1 MKKIINRI
9 QDTSYIIPMVCILLI
24 MFVFPTPLSSDE
36 EKLYILRPLFL
47 LFTIIAVLYFYIKD
61 NHSQKVISILTT
73 QEDEISI
80 IISQKFIII
89 IFFMIICFRYS
100 LYDNIPLL
108 FPMFLYLNVRYT
120 YKSNKLLQSINNIYK
135 ILHILFLLYFNIY
148 VFSSDFANS
157 LKIPTGVV
165 YSVII
170 LSSIYTI
177 ILSYFIGKKTMF
189 LYLFLSI
196 MPVLIVYMTWNELLI
211 SSFILIF
218 LINYIFIYYKQ
229 YLFAFIFLV
238 YAILH
243 GKYLLPII
251 VISLVISLI
260 FSDDK
265 HNTPS
270 ISKTIGKDEQD

>member
-1 MKKIINRI
+1 MKKIINKI
-9 QDTSYIIPMVCILLI
+9 QDTSYIIPMVCILLV
-24 MFVFPTPLSSDE
+24 MFVFPTPLYSDE
-36 EKLYILRPLFL
+36 EKLYILCPLYL
-47 LFTIIAVLYFYIKD
+47 LFTIIAVFYFYIKD

-89 IFFMIICFRYS
+89 IFFMILCFRYN
-100 LYDNIPLL
+100 LYDIISLL
-108 FPMFLYLNVRYT
+108 FPMFLYLHVRYA

-165 YSVII
+165 YPVII

-196 MPVLIVYMTWNELLI
+196 IPILISYMTCKGCLNNKL
-211 SSFILIF
+211 ILIF

-229 YLFAFIFLV
+229 YLFAFIFLI
-238 YAILH
+238 YAKLQ
-243 GKYLLPII
+243 GEYLLFLI
-251 VISLVISLI
+251 VIALVISLI

-265 HNTPS
+265 HKTPLT
-270 ISKTIGKDEQD
+270 SKTVGKDEQV

>member
-1 MKKIINRI
+1 
-9 QDTSYIIPMVCILLI
+9 MVL
-24 MFVFPTPLSSDE
+24 
-36 EKLYILRPLFL
+36 
-47 LFTIIAVLYFYIKD
+47 
-61 NHSQKVISILTT
+61 
-73 QEDEISI
+73 
-80 IISQKFIII
+80 
-89 IFFMIICFRYS
+89 
-100 LYDNIPLL
+100 LL
-108 FPMFLYLNVRYT
+108 FPMFLYLHVRYA

-165 YSVII
+165 YPVII

-196 MPVLIVYMTWNELLI
+196 IPILISYMTCKGCLNNKL
-211 SSFILIF
+211 ILIF

-229 YLFAFIFLV
+229 YLFAFIFLI
-238 YAILH
+238 YAKLQ
-243 GKYLLPII
+243 GEYLLFLI
-251 VISLVISLI
+251 VIALVISLI

-265 HNTPS
+265 HKTPLT
-270 ISKTIGKDEQD
+270 SKTVGKDEQV

>member
-1 MKKIINRI
+1 MKKIINKI
-9 QDTSYIIPMVCILLI
+9 QDTSYIIPMVCILLV
-24 MFVFPTPLSSDE
+24 MFVFPTPLYSDE
-36 EKLYILRPLFL
+36 EKLYILCPLYL
-47 LFTIIAVLYFYIKD
+47 LFTIIAVFYFYIKD

-89 IFFMIICFRYS
+89 IFFMILCFRYN
-100 LYDNIPLL
+100 LYDIISLL
-108 FPMFLYLNVRYT
+108 FPMFLYLHVRDA

-135 ILHILFLLYFNIY
+135 IIHILFLLYFNIY

-165 YSVII
+165 YPVII

-196 MPVLIVYMTWNELLI
+196 IPILISYMTCKGCLNNKL
-211 SSFILIF
+211 ILIF

-229 YLFAFIFLV
+229 YLFAFIFLI
-238 YAILH
+238 YAKLQ
-243 GKYLLPII
+243 GEYLLFLI
-251 VISLVISLI
+251 VIALVISLI

-265 HNTPS
+265 HKTPLT
-270 ISKTIGKDEQD
+270 SKTVGKDEQD

>member
-1 MKKIINRI
+1 MKKIINKI
-9 QDTSYIIPMVCILLI
+9 QDTSYIIPMGYLLFFI
-24 MFVFPTPLSSDE
+24 YIFPRLIKNDDVE
-36 EKLYILRPLFL
+36 WYIIHLFFL
-47 LFTIIAVLYFYIKD
+47 PFTIIAVFYFYIKD
-61 NHSQKVISILTT
+61 NHSQKIINILTT

-89 IFFMIICFRYS
+89 IFFMILCFRYN
-100 LYDNIPLL
+100 LYDIISLL
-108 FPMFLYLNVRYT
+108 FPMFLYLHVKYA

-148 VFSSDFANS
+148 VFSSVFANS

-165 YSVII
+165 YPVII

-196 MPVLIVYMTWNELLI
+196 IPILISYMTCKGCLNNKL
-211 SSFILIF
+211 ILIF

-229 YLFAFIFLV
+229 YLFAFIFLI
-238 YAILH
+238 YAKLQ
-243 GKYLLPII
+243 GEYLLFLI
-251 VISLVISLI
+251 VIALVISLI

-265 HNTPS
+265 HKTPLT
-270 ISKTIGKDEQD
+270 SKTVGKDEQD

>member
-1 MKKIINRI
+1 
-9 QDTSYIIPMVCILLI
+9 MVCILLV
-24 MFVFPTPLSSDE
+24 MFVFPTPLYSDE
-36 EKLYILRPLFL
+36 EKLYILCPLYL
-47 LFTIIAVLYFYIKD
+47 LFTIIAVFYFYIKD

-89 IFFMIICFRYS
+89 IFFMILCFRYN
-100 LYDNIPLL
+100 LYDIISLL
-108 FPMFLYLNVRYT
+108 FPMFLYLHVRYA

-165 YSVII
+165 YPVII

-196 MPVLIVYMTWNELLI
+196 IPILISYMTCKGCLNNKL
-211 SSFILIF
+211 ILIF

-229 YLFAFIFLV
+229 YLFAFIFLI
-238 YAILH
+238 YAKLQ
-243 GKYLLPII
+243 GEYLLFLI
-251 VISLVISLI
+251 VIALVIL
-260 FSDDK
+260 
-265 HNTPS
+265 
-270 ISKTIGKDEQD
+270 